1 METKIQMKSAN
12 FPKILAQLTHSNQF
26 LKVFSVS
33 AMGLCIVSLFAVV
46 LLGTRDPV
54 VLTLAPSAAVM
65 SQVEKP
71 KPEDEIKMAI
81 RAYIE
86 KRYKWEPTNVVG
98 RLKEAEAFVASGSM
112 NAYRSAA
119 VNVARFSTEKLVS
132 QRVYAADG
140 LKVDLAKKTVS
151 ISGDR
156 ITSIQGMKAAG
167 DLRLELSFDSGPRT
181 DSNPWGVYITKEK
194 EE

>member
-1 METKIQMKSAN
+1 MKGAN

-26 LKVFSVS
+26 LKIFSVS

-65 SQVEKP
+65 NQVEKP
-71 KPEDEIKMAI
+71 KAEDEIKMAI

-86 KRYKWEPTNVVG
+86 KRYKWEPANVVQ
-98 RLKEAEAFVASGSM
+98 RLREAEVFVASSSM

-132 QRVYAADG
+132 QRVYATDG
-140 LKVDLAKKTVS
+140 MKVDLSKKTVS

>member
-1 METKIQMKSAN
+1 MDKIQMKGAS

-46 LLGTRDPV
+46 TLGTRDPV
-54 VLTLAPSAAVM
+54 VLTLTPSAAVM
-65 SQVEKP
+65 SQVERP
-71 KPEDEIKMAI
+71 KPEDEIRAAI
-81 RAYIE
+81 RTYIE
-86 KRYKWEPTNVVG
+86 RRYKWEPVNVVQ
-98 RLKEAEAFVASGSM
+98 RLKEAEVFVASNSM

-140 LKVDLAKKTVS
+140 MKVDLTKKTVS

-167 DLRLELSFDSGPRT
+167 DLRLELSFESGTRT
-181 DSNPWGVYITKEK
+181 EQNPWGVYITKEK